1 MQIVIVEI
9 IRKGVTSTTTNDKM
23 NLKTAND
30 KNLQRHFDEKMLILF

>member
-9 IRKGVTSTTTNDKM
+9 VRKGVTSNTTNDKM

-30 KNLQRHFDEKMLILF
+30 KNLQ

>member
-23 NLKTAND
+23 NLKTAKD
-30 KNLQRHFDEKMLILF
+30 KNCKDTMMKKC